1 MVEIQRS
8 ETISGVVIV
17 EPQIF
22 QDPRGFFAETWRQEW
37 LPESRPMIQSNRAD
51 RSKGTLVGL
60 HYHLNQA
67 DYWYVSHGVA
77 QVVLH
82 DLRQGSPTQGSTLS
96 FNLGSLDQ
104 SEQKGVYIPP
114 GVAHGFAAIT
124 DITIT
129 YLVDSYYDPQDE
141 LGVAWN
147 DPEIGAVWEVDEPVL
162 SVRDQSN
169 PLVENMENHLKP
181 NYQEDQ

>member
-1 MVEIQRS
+1 M
-8 ETISGVVIV
+8 
-17 EPQIF
+17 
-22 QDPRGFFAETWRQEW
+22 
-37 LPESRPMIQSNRAD
+37 
-51 RSKGTLVGL
+51 
-60 HYHLNQA
+60 
-67 DYWYVSHGVA
+67 
-77 QVVLH
+77 VLH

>member
-1 MVEIQRS
+1 MAEIQRS

-104 SEQKGVYIPP
+104 SKQKGVYIPP
-114 GVAHGFAAIT
+114 GVAH
-124 DITIT
+124 
-129 YLVDSYYDPQDE
+129 YDPQDE

-181 NYQEDQ
+181 NYQEDR

>member
-1 MVEIQRS
+1 MAEIQRS

-82 DLRQGSPTQGSTLS
+82 DLRQGSPIQGSTLS

-104 SEQKGVYIPP
+104 SKQKGVYIPP
-114 GVAHGFAAIT
+114 GVAHGFAVAGGARDCGGI
-124 DITIT
+124 DGAGIGGGA
-129 YLVDSYYDPQDE
+129 
-141 LGVAWN
+141 GVGCCGTGFVLEAGT
-147 DPEIGAVWEVDEPVL
+147 GAAP
-162 SVRDQSN
+162 SCRIHSGGCGS
-169 PLVENMENHLKP
+169 
-181 NYQEDQ
+181 